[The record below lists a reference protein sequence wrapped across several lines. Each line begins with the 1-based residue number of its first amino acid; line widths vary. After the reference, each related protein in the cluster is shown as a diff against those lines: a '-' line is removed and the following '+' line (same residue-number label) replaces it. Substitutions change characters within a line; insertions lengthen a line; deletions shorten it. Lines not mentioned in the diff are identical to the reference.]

1 MKTQTMKSISYQL
14 ENLTCPSCITKIEGI
29 LNKTDGVDRAKVL
42 FNSSKVKVAYDEDK
56 TSAEHLAKLIEKLGY
71 PVLSY

>member
-1 MKTQTMKSISYQL
+1 MKTQTMKSINYQL
-14 ENLTCPSCITKIEGI
+14 ETLTCPSCINKIEGI
-29 LNKTDGVDRAKVL
+29 LNKTDGVDSAKVL

-56 TSAEHLAKLIEKLGY
+56 TSAEQLATLIEKLGY

>member
-14 ENLTCPSCITKIEGI
+14 ETLTCPSCITKIEGI

-56 TSAEHLAKLIEKLGY
+56 TSAELLAKLIEKLGY
-71 PVLSY
+71 PVLSH